1 MSAVSEM
8 WPMEFC
14 VIISCNPMHQVK
26 ITHRQVVSEDIEI
39 IFPGFDNQLSKF
51 CTARNVHIVE
61 IFMEK
66 SKKLVEF
73 RAFYDVDG
81 LIKKSLR

>member
-1 MSAVSEM
+1 
-8 WPMEFC
+8 
-14 VIISCNPMHQVK
+14 MHQVK
-26 ITHRQVVSEDIEI
+26 ITHRQVVSEDVEI

-51 CTARNVHIVE
+51 CTARNVHIAE
-61 IFMEK
+61 IFTEK
-66 SKKLVEF
+66 SKKLAEF